1 VKFTDLNLN
10 GPLLNAID
18 ELGFTEPTPIQEKVF
33 SKVMSGQDVV
43 GIAQTGTGKTL
54 AFLLPILRNLKFS
67 KQNHPR
73 VLIIVPTRELV
84 IQIVERTE
92 ELAKYT
98 NCRIYGVYGGAN
110 INIQKQV
117 IHDHGLDILVA
128 TPGRLHDL
136 ALSGVLRLKDI
147 KQLVIDEM
155 DEMLNLGFRPQLLNI
170 LDILP
175 ERRQN
180 LLFSATITE
189 DVEFFTNKFF
199 SAPDKIEAAGAGT
212 PVSLITQKVYQV
224 PNFLSKVSLL
234 HNLLEDENKFSKVLV
249 FAGSR
254 KFADR
259 LYEHI
264 EPKFEEKVGVIHS
277 NKSQNYR
284 INSVQS
290 FADGTYRVLI
300 ATDLISRGI
309 DIKDVSHVINF
320 HMPDEV
326 ESYVHR
332 VGRTGRADRRGVALS
347 FITEQ
352 ESSIQS
358 QIEELIDKPLEI
370 VEMPKEVEFTTELIE
385 EERPKVEET
394 NYLPKPKA
402 KTLDERGPAFHE
414 KSAKNS
420 KTNQGGS
427 YRREIKKKYKKPKT
441 RGQKKR
447 GNR

>member
-1 VKFTDLNLN
+1 VNFTDFNLN

-18 ELGFTEPTPIQEKVF
+18 ELGFTEPTPIQQKVF
-33 SKVMSGQDVV
+33 TKVMSGNDVV

-67 KQNHPR
+67 KQNHAR

-98 NCRIYGVYGGAN
+98 NCRVYGVYGGAN

-128 TPGRLHDL
+128 TPGRLADL

-155 DEMLNLGFRPQLLNI
+155 DEMLNLGFRPQLMNI

-180 LLFSATITE
+180 LLFSATITD
-189 DVEFFTNKFF
+189 DVEFFINKFF
-199 SAPDKIEAAGAGT
+199 SSPEKVEAAGAGT
-212 PVSLITQKVYQV
+212 PVSLITQKIYQV
-224 PNFLSKVSLL
+224 PNFLSKVELL
-234 HNLLEDENKFSKVLV
+234 QHLLEDKDVFSKVLV

-259 LYEHI
+259 LFERL
-264 EPKFEEKVGVIHS
+264 EPKFGETVGVIHS
-277 NKSQNYR
+277 NKSQNFR

-290 FADGTYRVLI
+290 FTNGDHRILI

-309 DIKDVSHVINF
+309 DIKNVSHVINF

-332 VGRTGRADRRGVALS
+332 VGRTGRADQRGIALS
-347 FITEQ
+347 FITEK
-352 ESSIQS
+352 ESDIKA
-358 QIEELIDKPLEI
+358 QIEALIEKPLEI
-370 VEMPKEVEFTTELIE
+370 CEIPEEVVFTDALIE
-385 EERPKVEET
+385 EERPKIEET
-394 NYLPKPKA
+394 NYLPKPKPI
-402 KTLDERGPAFHE
+402 DERGPAFHE

-427 YRREIKKKYKKPKT
+427 YRKEIKKKYKKPKT
-441 RGQKKR
+441 RGQKKKSKKL
-447 GNR
+447 

>member
-1 VKFTDLNLN
+1 MNFTDFNLN

-18 ELGFTEPTPIQEKVF
+18 ELGFTEPTPIQQKVF
-33 SKVMSGQDVV
+33 AKVMSGNDVV

-67 KQNHPR
+67 KQNHAR

-98 NCRIYGVYGGAN
+98 NCRVYGVYGGAN

-128 TPGRLHDL
+128 TPGRLADL

-155 DEMLNLGFRPQLLNI
+155 DEMLNLGFRPQLMNI

-180 LLFSATITE
+180 LLFSATITD
-189 DVEFFTNKFF
+189 DVEFFINKFF
-199 SAPDKIEAAGAGT
+199 SSPEKVEAAGAGT
-212 PVSLITQKVYQV
+212 PVSLITQKIYQV
-224 PNFLSKVSLL
+224 PNFLSKVELL
-234 HNLLEDENKFSKVLV
+234 QHLLEDKNVFSKVLV

-259 LYEHI
+259 LFERL
-264 EPKFEEKVGVIHS
+264 EPKFGETVGVIHS
-277 NKSQNYR
+277 NKSQNFR

-290 FADGTYRVLI
+290 FTNGDHRILI

-309 DIKDVSHVINF
+309 DIKNVSHVINF

-332 VGRTGRADRRGVALS
+332 VGRTGRADQRGIALS
-347 FITEQ
+347 FITEK
-352 ESSIQS
+352 ESDIKA
-358 QIEELIDKPLEI
+358 QIEALIEKPLEI
-370 VEMPKEVEFTTELIE
+370 CEIPEEVVFTDALIE
-385 EERPKVEET
+385 EERPKIEET
-394 NYLPKPKA
+394 NYLPKPKPI
-402 KTLDERGPAFHE
+402 DERGPAFHE

-427 YRREIKKKYKKPKT
+427 YRKEIKKKYKKPKT
-441 RGQKKR
+441 RGQKKKSKKL
-447 GNR
+447 

>member
-1 VKFTDLNLN
+1 VNFTDFNLN

-18 ELGFTEPTPIQEKVF
+18 ELGFTEPTPIQQKVF
-33 SKVMSGQDVV
+33 AKVMSGNDVV

-67 KQNHPR
+67 KQNHAR

-98 NCRIYGVYGGAN
+98 NCRVYGVYGGAN

-128 TPGRLHDL
+128 TPGRLADL

-155 DEMLNLGFRPQLLNI
+155 DEMLNLGFRPQLMNI

-180 LLFSATITE
+180 LLFSATITD
-189 DVEFFTNKFF
+189 DVEFFINKFF
-199 SAPDKIEAAGAGT
+199 SSPEKVEAAGAGT
-212 PVSLITQKVYQV
+212 PVSLITQKIYQV
-224 PNFLSKVSLL
+224 PNFLSKVELL
-234 HNLLEDENKFSKVLV
+234 QHLLEDKDVFSKVLV

-259 LYEHI
+259 LFERL
-264 EPKFEEKVGVIHS
+264 EPKFGETVGVIHS
-277 NKSQNYR
+277 NKSQNFR

-290 FADGTYRVLI
+290 FTNGDHRILI

-309 DIKDVSHVINF
+309 DIKNVSHVINF

-332 VGRTGRADRRGVALS
+332 VGRTGRADQRGIALS
-347 FITEQ
+347 FITEK
-352 ESSIQS
+352 ESDIKA
-358 QIEELIDKPLEI
+358 QIEALIEKPLEI
-370 VEMPKEVEFTTELIE
+370 CEIPEEVVFTDALIE
-385 EERPKVEET
+385 EERPKIEET
-394 NYLPKPKA
+394 NYLPKPKPI
-402 KTLDERGPAFHE
+402 DERGPAFHE

-427 YRREIKKKYKKPKT
+427 YRKEIKKKYKKPKT
-441 RGQKKR
+441 RGQKKKSKKL
-447 GNR
+447 